1 MSFLTQ
7 ILTGH
12 KMPWLNGKSAHF
24 HASGLGSKPAKPE
37 FLPLSSVVL
46 AETKMEPFTID
57 WLDLVPTYMG
67 IKISPRHD
75 I

>member
-1 MSFLTQ
+1 MERALT
-7 ILTGH
+7 
-12 KMPWLNGKSAHF
+12 F
-24 HASGLGSKPAKPE
+24 YASGLGSNPAKPE
-37 FLPLSSVVL
+37 FLPLSSLVVG
-46 AETKMEPFTID
+46 ETKMEPFTID